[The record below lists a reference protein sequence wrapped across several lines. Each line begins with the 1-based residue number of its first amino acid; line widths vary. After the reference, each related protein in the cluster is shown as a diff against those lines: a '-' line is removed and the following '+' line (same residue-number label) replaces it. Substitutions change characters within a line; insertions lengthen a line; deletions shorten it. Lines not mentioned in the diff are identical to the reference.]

1 MKKLSHDDIIL
12 KAIASQIMLLSQAIY
27 KGTLLVDELNQHEL
41 ADHVWEE
48 IAIHAKLTTLRK
60 QELKEY
66 QATYD
71 FLKEKKTEK

>member
-1 MKKLSHDDIIL
+1 MKKPSHEDIIL
-12 KAIASQIMLLSQAIY
+12 KAIASQIMLLSQTIH

-48 IAIHAKLTTLRK
+48 IAIHAKFTTLRK
-60 QELKEY
+60 HELKEY

-71 FLKEKKTEK
+71 FLKAKEAK